1 MKYNKFFILL
11 AFVFAMSLSVMADND
26 RVINLNQLPD
36 KSQALLKSQFADK
49 VPILVTA
56 DFDDFKVLFQSG
68 EKVKFSKNGEWK
80 EFDFKFSS
88 VPPALIPENIKA
100 SVKQNFPQ
108 AKIIKLEREFGGF
121 EVKLNNGIELKL

>member
-1 MKYNKFFILL
+1 MKYNKFFI
-11 AFVFAMSLSVMADND
+11 
-26 RVINLNQLPD
+26 P

-88 VPPALIPENIKA
+88 VPLALIPENIKA

-108 AKIIKLEREFGGF
+108 AKIIKLEREF
-121 EVKLNNGIELKL
+121 NGIELKL

>member
-1 MKYNKFFILL
+1 
-11 AFVFAMSLSVMADND
+11 MADND
-26 RVINLNQLPD
+26 RVINLNQLPA

-68 EKVKFSKNGEWK
+68 EKVKFS
-80 EFDFKFSS
+80 S

-108 AKIIKLEREFGGF
+108 AKIIKLEREFNGL
-121 EVKLNNGIELKL
+121 EIKLNNGIELKL